1 MVAVFCLLADGI
13 WNITV
18 RWYGGNI
25 LCRVIKYLQMLR
37 YVSIWVSKIVIR
49 ID

>member
-18 RWYGGNI
+18 RWYGGDI
-25 LCRVIKYLQMLR
+25 LCRVIKYIQMLR
-37 YVSIWVSKIVIR
+37 YVSLLDAKIVVKIL
-49 ID
+49 